1 MRIDSQSAY
10 DARGLETGAWEACV
24 GRWITPAAS
33 LLGAGWFFA
42 TAVILG
48 VVLGRWADGKT
59 GLEPIFTL
67 IGIFLGLAVA
77 FVGGFRMLAPL
88 INRPG
93 NEDSEQ

>member
-1 MRIDSQSAY
+1 MLGVWSPGI
-10 DARGLETGAWEACV
+10 WEASLSSWMV
-24 GRWITPAAS
+24 PTAQ